1 MTRPFRPRRARFLA
15 AATLS
20 VLALACGRRG
30 GDTTPEGRG
39 VVAEAPHADS
49 ADVRWDAVRRVFGLR
64 GTYEDGYFRVEFPR
78 TDLEVRIGADALEPE
93 LAFVSHFSF
102 APARGGGV
110 MGMGEVVMRQ
120 DEAPAVL
127 AEAQRQGVAV
137 AAVHN
142 HLLGEEPRIVF
153 MHMTAEGRADSVA
166 ARFRAILARTAA
178 PARPGEA
185 PEPPAADWAAADAVL
200 GPHASAEGKV
210 AEYVFPR
217 KEAHAVHGMSVRS
230 AGVME
235 TATEAAFQDLGGGR
249 VASTGEMYVTPAEV
263 AGVLRALEAHG
274 LHLTALHNHMLDES
288 PRMYFVHW
296 YATGDGAALAR
307 GVAAALHETN
317 SEQRSKAGK

>member
-1 MTRPFRPRRARFLA
+1 M
-15 AATLS
+15 
-20 VLALACGRRG
+20 
-30 GDTTPEGRG
+30 
-39 VVAEAPHADS
+39 AEAPHADS
-49 ADVRWDAVRRVFGLR
+49 ADVRWDAVRRVFSLR

-78 TDLEVRIGADALEPE
+78 ADLAVRIGADALDPE
-93 LAFVSHFSF
+93 FGFVSHFSF
-102 APARGGGV
+102 APAPGGGV

-120 DEAPAVL
+120 DEAAAVL
-127 AEAQRQGVAV
+127 AEARRQGVEV

-166 ARFRAILARTAA
+166 ARFRAILGRTGA
-178 PARPGEA
+178 PARPDET
-185 PEPPAADWAAADAVL
+185 PEPPAADWAAVDAVL
-200 GPHASAEGKV
+200 GAHEAAEGKV

-217 KEAHAVHGMSVRS
+217 KEEHAVHGMSVRS

-235 TATEAAFQDLGGGR
+235 TATEAAFQELGGGR

-263 AGVLRALEAHG
+263 AGVLRALDANG

-296 YATGDGAALAR
+296 YATGNGAALAR

>member
-1 MTRPFRPRRARFLA
+1 MTRAFVPCRARLLA
-15 AATLS
+15 AASLS

-30 GDTTPEGRG
+30 EDTAPAGRR
-39 VVAEAPHADS
+39 VVAAAAHADS
-49 ADVRWDAVRRVFGLR
+49 NDVRWDAVRRVFSLR

-78 TDLEVRIGADALEPE
+78 ADLGVHIGPDALEPE
-93 LAFVSHFSF
+93 FGFVSHFSF
-102 APARGGGV
+102 APATGGGV

-127 AEAQRQGVAV
+127 AEAQRQGVEV

-142 HLLGEEPRIVF
+142 HLLGEEPRIVY

-166 ARFRAILARTAA
+166 ARFRAILTRTAA
-178 PARPGEA
+178 PARPDET
-185 PEPPAADWAAADAVL
+185 PEPPAADWTAVDAVL
-200 GPHASAEGKV
+200 GAHEAAEGKV

-217 KEAHAVHGMSVRS
+217 KEAHAVHGMSVES

-249 VASTGEMYVTPAEV
+249 VASTGEMYVAPAEV
-263 AGVLRALEAHG
+263 AGVLRALEIHG
-274 LHLTALHNHMLDES
+274 LRPTALHNHMLDES

-296 YATGDGAALAR
+296 YATGDGATLAR
-307 GVAAALHETN
+307 GVAAALQATN
-317 SEQRSKAGK
+317 SEQRSSAGR

>member
-1 MTRPFRPRRARFLA
+1 MALPFRPRSVRLLA
-15 AATLS
+15 AASLF
-20 VLALACGRRG
+20 VPALACGRRAE
-30 GDTTPEGRG
+30 DSIPAARR
-39 VVAEAPHADS
+39 VVAAAPHADS
-49 ADVRWDAVRRVFGLR
+49 TDVRWDTVRHVFGLR

-78 TDLEVRIGADALEPE
+78 TDLAVRIGPDALEPE
-93 LAFVSHFSF
+93 FGFVSHFSF
-102 APARGGGV
+102 APAPGGGV

-120 DEAPAVL
+120 DESDAVL
-127 AEAQRQGVAV
+127 AEAQRQGVEV

-166 ARFRAILARTAA
+166 TRFRAILARTAA
-178 PARPGEA
+178 PAHPGEA
-185 PEPPAADWAAADAVL
+185 PEPPAADWTAVDAVL
-200 GPHASAEGKV
+200 GPHEAAEGKV

-217 KEAHAVHGMSVRS
+217 KESHAVHGMSVRS

-263 AGVLRALEAHG
+263 AGVLRALDAHG
-274 LHLTALHNHMLDES
+274 LRLAALHNHMLDES

-296 YATGDGAALAR
+296 YATGDGPTLAR

-317 SEQRSKAGK
+317 SEQRSQAGK